1 MAILRMLLIQRR
13 AAVFLWS
20 ALVFFTFVCPLVS
33 AQSTSKLPAI
43 DVFGG
48 YSYLRFESKTLGFS
62 DQLNLNGGNVSVSL
76 PDLYEGLGATL
87 DISGHITGE
96 MEEFN
101 FMIGPEYTFE
111 WKGIRLYGHG
121 LFGKAR
127 DRLRHPGT
135 TQVEPSHLGRAVAF
149 GGGLDFPVG
158 GRFSVRAVQADYL
171 ITTEFGSTQHNVR
184 LSTGLVYRFGKK

>member
-62 DQLNLNGGNVSVSL
+62 DQLNLNGGNVRGLL
-76 PDLYEGLGATL
+76 PYLYVGLGATL
-87 DISGHITGE
+87 DISGYISGE
-96 MEEFN
+96 VEGVN
-101 FMIGPEYTFE
+101 SIIG
-111 WKGIRLYGHG
+111 
-121 LFGKAR
+121 
-127 DRLRHPGT
+127 
-135 TQVEPSHLGRAVAF
+135 
-149 GGGLDFPVG
+149 
-158 GRFSVRAVQADYL
+158 ADD
-171 ITTEFGSTQHNVR
+171 T
-184 LSTGLVYRFGKK
+184 